1 VSSRAGALLAAL
13 PLAVTS
19 VVALL
24 PATFIGFVL
33 TCDEACDPSRGAWAE
48 PGSWHWQAIGF
59 TAIGGAA
66 LGVVFYV
73 GVALRRTVLAAAALA
88 GWCACAVGFLTLMK
102 GAGFER
108 HTVDGRYAV
117 AILTLLG
124 LVAIAL
130 ASGRAR
136 SEARP
141 LAE

>member
-1 VSSRAGALLAAL
+1 
-13 PLAVTS
+13 
-19 VVALL
+19 
-24 PATFIGFVL
+24 
-33 TCDEACDPSRGAWAE
+33 
-48 PGSWHWQAIGF
+48 
-59 TAIGGAA
+59 
-66 LGVVFYV
+66 VFYA
-73 GVALRRTVLAAAALA
+73 GLALRRTALAAAALA
-88 GWCACAVGFLTLMK
+88 AWCACAAGFLELMK

-141 LAE
+141 LSE